1 VKGKILSLVISL
13 LVLPVFFL
21 YASSNDFDSLIESLA
36 KSNDY
41 SGQIKILRS
50 VNDIDSFSEKEK
62 DRLKRALLEM
72 TINAENTV
80 DPGLNAALLIE
91 ANRLFPDDPR
101 LSVKLAKAYVELG
114 QYKQA
119 LDAQFKVLTQSG
131 GKSDDYELT
140 TVAHAVM
147 GLGLMMTEYSKKAY
161 NEFKTVIKRDPKW
174 TGGYFLMGAY
184 YFRAKNFKEAAKY
197 FKKCQEINPV
207 HGGAANML
215 ITLKKENKI

>member
-1 VKGKILSLVISL
+1 MKGKILSLVISL

-140 TVAHAVM
+140 TVFLCGVNYSTLGRSDINMEGWPAQCDVLLNH
-147 GLGLMMTEYSKKAY
+147 GL
-161 NEFKTVIKRDPKW
+161 KRS
-174 TGGYFLMGAY
+174 FLPHT
-184 YFRAKNFKEAAKY
+184 F
-197 FKKCQEINPV
+197 
-207 HGGAANML
+207 
-215 ITLKKENKI
+215 TLGPQA

>member
-1 VKGKILSLVISL
+1 MKKIIVLAVCL
-13 LVLPVFFL
+13 LLASFSL
-21 YASSNDFDSLIESLA
+21 YADDFSSLMESLA
-36 KSNDY
+36 KANGY
-41 SGQIKILRS
+41 SEQIKIIKSLS
-50 VNDIDSFSEKEK
+50 NIDAFSEMEK

-80 DPGLNAALLIE
+80 DPSLNVALLIE
-91 ANRLFPDDPR
+91 ASRLFPDDLR

-131 GKSDDYELT
+131 GKSNDYELT
-140 TVAHAVM
+140 TVVYAVQ

-184 YFRAKNFKEAAKY
+184 YFRAKNYKEAAKY
-197 FKKCQEINPV
+197 FRKCQEINPV

-215 ITLKKENKI
+215 IMLRKEGKIY